1 MIKLQEIDKIKR
13 QNRILG
19 IILALCMVVIVVLVG
34 IIFVPEQGVSVDENV
49 ATSDEMVSLET
60 PYCTLEYPAQAA
72 KFLKCVDKNESG
84 TYSKVFYGCVEEHE
98 IELFEIS
105 FGTKENATLIGYI
118 MHNDTK
124 YPVFVRSS
132 EIDNT
137 LNQNSQNTIYMMQE
151 GINNVIHSITSNE
164 NFLEG

>member
-1 MIKLQEIDKIKR
+1 MQEIDKIKR
-13 QNRILG
+13 QNRILSFVLALCIVVILVLAG
-19 IILALCMVVIVVLVG
+19 IILI
-34 IIFVPEQGVSVDENV
+34 PEQNVSVDESFAISGEV
-49 ATSDEMVSLET
+49 VSLET
-60 PYCTLEYPAQAA
+60 PYCTLEYPAEAA
-72 KFLKCVDKNESG
+72 KSLKCVDKNESG
-84 TYSKVFYGCVEEHE
+84 TYSKVFYGCVEKQE

-164 NFLEG
+164 NFLES